1 MKSRKLDLILHSPG
15 GSAEATEGLVSYIRS
30 KFDDFRVVIPHA
42 AMSAATMMACA
53 SDKIL
58 MGKHSFIGPIDPQII
73 ATTQLGPQAIP
84 AQAILDQFELAKSD
98 CRSPE
103 LLGAWAPI
111 LPQYGPALLVQA
123 KESLDLATELVSTW
137 LAKYMLKTDLDPEKK
152 AKEIAATLANHKLFK
167 THGRHINRVQAR
179 GFGLHIDDLE
189 KDQKLQDLVLSIF
202 HSNIITFNLTPTG
215 KIIENHQGGAFIK
228 WFAVPA
234 QPQAVPPVGQPP
246 EGTPAPPKQSPARGR
261 PADQGRPS

>member
-1 MKSRKLDLILHSPG
+1 M
-15 GSAEATEGLVSYIRS
+15 SYLRDQGFDPIRAIVPIS
-30 KFDDFRVVIPHA
+30 
-42 AMSAATMMACA
+42 AMSAATMMALSC
-53 SDKIL
+53 DEIF
-58 MGKHSFIGPIDPQII
+58 MGKHS
-73 ATTQLGPQAIP
+73 QLGPVDPQFTLITPDGPRSAP